1 MMDTGGMQ
9 QVLEKIDSRLERIEQ
24 KLPTLAVKDELAA
37 AISRL
42 ATKDELAAA
51 IAPLA
56 TKAELAAAIAPLA
69 TKAELAAAIA
79 PLATRAELREGLRE
93 EGEKTRQ
100 FTRVLFE
107 SLEEKIEIL
116 ADGVLALDHKLTTH
130 AHPELTQAIS
140 GLDVRVSALEA
151 GRRPRKAS

>member
-42 ATKDELAAA
+42 ATKD
-51 IAPLA
+51 
-56 TKAELAAAIAPLA
+56 ELAAAIAPLA